1 MAGLAFAPAA
11 DVAQSQAPT
20 KITFEILQMTCGE
33 GAISYEFFLNSTSL
47 GTFVGDNTQCI
58 CTPPLQT
65 FIVSDAALLVAAWNA
80 GGSNSLRFVKSSGYY
95 FSWVRATLDFPAG
108 PVTAYYDFRGGD
120 ATNMD
125 LCAGYTGDPL
135 DVNIGI
141 TYYRDADGDGFGDPH
156 VSITSLDT
164 TPPAGYVTNNTDCDD
179 SDPNIPSINPCPK
192 ALINADTVA
201 GGASSPEAQ
210 AAANLGYQV
219 DVVDGATWDAMTADQ
234 FGAYRILITGDPNC
248 AGLASSATANAATW
262 APVVMG
268 TAGGRTKA
276 GNRILIGTDPVTHG
290 ATATNDRGAIIRT
303 GIAFASKQPGTTG
316 IYFNTSCDYSD
327 HVATLATLALLS
339 TGPGTWTES
348 NDAPCG
354 GSVSLIASEPSFADL
369 TSGSLEG
376 WSCSVHETFPTF
388 QTDWNP
394 LAVATDTTT
403 APVCGVDP
411 NTGASA
417 CGQAYILIAGSSVVV
432 ASGSISVTP
441 LDATNPVGTDHTV
454 TAHVTSG
461 GAPLA
466 GQVVTFTVTGVNAD
480 ATGTCAPAG
489 CMTDSNGDVSFTYTD
504 VNGAGD
510 DTIKASFTDATGSL
524 QAATAQKH
532 WIINT
537 NKPPVAKCKDMTVSA
552 GTDCK
557 ADASIDAGSFDPDS
571 GDTITVAQDPPGPY
585 SLGDTSVTLTVKDS
599 HDASS
604 TCVATVTVNDTTA
617 PVFSGCPENIIVQTG
632 PGRTTCDQ
640 MASWTPPTV
649 TDCTAVT
656 LASNYSP
663 GATFPVGM
671 TTVTYTAK
679 DGAIPPNTNTCSF
692 TVTVEDNTP
701 PAVPVLA
708 DVTGECSATVT
719 APTAKDNCAETVT
732 GTTSDPLTYN
742 AQGTYTV
749 HWTFDDGHH
758 NSSTANQTVIVKDV
772 TPPVITGCP
781 ANITVQTGPGRTTC
795 DQVAS
800 WLPPT
805 ASDNCTLASF
815 TSNYHS
821 GDTFPKG
828 MTTVTYTAKD
838 GAIPPNTSTCSFT
851 VTVED
856 NTLPVITCPASKVV
870 NAACPTGATVTYT
883 APTVTD
889 NCSVVSIVNVGL
901 ASGSVFPIGDS
912 TVTSTATDSSNN
924 QATCSFTFHVKG
936 AQEQLNDLIRLV
948 NGLPVNSR
956 TKQPWA
962 RQLGE
967 VLSHGLMSKTSCN
980 ELSKFITMVQNAQK
994 TKKLTPAQATQLLN
1008 AANRIQ
1014 AVTGCQPVTT
1024 C

>member
-1 MAGLAFAPAA
+1 MKTTIKTRDSLGGLMSGLRSLAAGITPASGSRWWRCGRLLLLLSLCLPVLAFAPTVHAGQ
-11 DVAQSQAPT
+11 AQVPT
-20 KITFEILQMTCGE
+20 QITFEILGTDCAGG
-33 GAISYEFFLNSTSL
+33 GAYEFFLNSTSI
-47 GTFVGDNTQCI
+47 GTVVADSTCT

-65 FIVSDAALLVAAWNA
+65 FIVSDAALLAAAWNA
-80 GGSNSLRFVKSSGYY
+80 GGSNSLRLVKSSGNY
-95 FSWVRATLDFPAG
+95 FSWVRARLDFPAG
-108 PVTAYYDFRGGD
+108 PVTAHYDFRGGD
-120 ATNMD
+120 ATDTN

-135 DVNIGI
+135 DVNLGI
-141 TYYRDADGDGFGDPH
+141 TYYGDADGDGFGDPH

-164 TPPAGYVTNNTDCDD
+164 TPPAGYVTDKTDCDD

-210 AAANLGYQV
+210 AAASLGYQV

-234 FGAYRILITGDPNC
+234 FGAYRLLITGDPNC
-248 AGLASSATANAATW
+248 AGLASSVTANAATW

-290 ATATNDRGAIIRT
+290 ATATNDRGTIIRT

-339 TGPGTWTES
+339 TGTGTWSED
-348 NDAPCG
+348 NNAPCG
-354 GSVSLIASEPSFADL
+354 GSVSLIAAEPSFADL
-369 TSGSLEG
+369 TSSSLQG
-376 WSCSVHETFPTF
+376 WGCSVHETFPTF
-388 QTDWNP
+388 PTDWNP
-394 LAVATDTTT
+394 LAVATDAAT

-432 ASGSISVTP
+432 VSGSISVTP
-441 LDATNPVGTDHTV
+441 LDATNPVGTGHTV

-466 GQVVTFTVTGVNAD
+466 NQVVTFSITGVNAD

-489 CMTDSNGDVSFTYTD
+489 CMTDSNGDVSFTYTGA
-504 VNGAGD
+504 NGVGD
-510 DTIKASFTDATGSL
+510 DTIKASFTDANHSL

-532 WIINT
+532 WIMNT
-537 NKPPVAKCKDMTVSA
+537 NKPPVAKCRNATVSA
-552 GTDCK
+552 GANCK
-557 ADASIDAGSFDPDS
+557 ADASIDDGSSDPDT

-585 SLGDTSVTLTVKDS
+585 ALGDTSVTLTVTDS
-599 HDASS
+599 HGASS
-604 TCVATVTVNDTTA
+604 TCIATVTVNDTTA
-617 PVFSGCPENIIVQTG
+617 PVIS
-632 PGRTTCDQ
+632 
-640 MASWTPPTV
+640 
-649 TDCTAVT
+649 
-656 LASNYSP
+656 
-663 GATFPVGM
+663 
-671 TTVTYTAK
+671 
-679 DGAIPPNTNTCSF
+679 
-692 TVTVEDNTP
+692 
-701 PAVPVLA
+701 
-708 DVTGECSATVT
+708 
-719 APTAKDNCAETVT
+719 
-732 GTTSDPLTYN
+732 
-742 AQGTYTV
+742 
-749 HWTFDDGHH
+749 
-758 NSSTANQTVIVKDV
+758 
-772 TPPVITGCP
+772 GCP

-795 DQVAS
+795 NQVAS
-800 WLPPT
+800 WTPPT

-821 GDTFPKG
+821 SDTFPKG
-828 MTTVTYTAKD
+828 MTTVTYTASD

-883 APTVTD
+883 APTATD
-889 NCSVVSIVNVGL
+889 NCSVASVVNVGL

-924 QATCSFTFHVKG
+924 QATCSFTVHVKG
-936 AQEQLNDLIRLV
+936 AKEQLNDLIRLV

-956 TKQPWA
+956 TKQLWA
-962 RQLGE
+962 GQLGE
-967 VLSHGLMSKTSCN
+967 VLSHGLMSKTSCR
-980 ELSKFITMVQNAQK
+980 ELSKFIAMVQIAQK

-1014 AVTGCQPVTT
+1014 AVTGCQRVTT